1 MKRWKKGFHV
11 FMALLLIVAML
22 SGNSVGITGSPIAQR
37 AVAKG
42 KMKLSRSKLTM
53 GSDDIREIRL
63 KNPKQKVKWSI
74 STKKYGYL
82 FVVKG
87 NKNCVCQI
95 FTNHPG
101 RSGKF
106 KVTAKVGKKKFVCT
120 VTVKDKETPKDE
132 TKDNTS
138 KKQIHYITD
147 RFVEHNQANQE
158 QRVFFAFRTSEQSER
173 LAASGYAGI
182 KITNN
187 DGTSVYEKVI
197 PFSESDFSNWTT
209 SSQEK
214 MYLCCIR
221 IKDAAIIPGT
231 NSNGTVE
238 LTVELSDGIKFAS
251 YQMNTN
257 NLPEK
262 ADPYAVGAK
271 VSYGSY
277 KLEYLSEKDVNY
289 RRVSEA
295 TEWNAVSWESEPTVY
310 RYGIFKGGYEDYKKN
325 YTKYSKMIL
334 NNTVYIKATYCEEKG
349 IVRENT
355 EDYIKDKVEEES
367 NSYYIKKPTIW
378 YVIANDGTS
387 VTLLSE
393 DILENRKF
401 HSEKEN
407 VYWYNSDI
415 RSWLNGYSGDENLSK
430 KDYTTNN
437 FLARLL
443 DDVPKDQ
450 LLTTQVE
457 DTENTYYK
465 TKGGKTTEDK
475 VYLLSMEEAEQLKEE
490 ILYAPNFNYK
500 WELHK
505 DELYSEYIEDLK
517 YWLRTRGQYEN
528 ATARVCWSRWVNPL
542 NVNKNMDYGKK
553 IDNVGYD
560 VTDSTMGVRPVIR
573 INIASLQ

>member
-231 NSNGTVE
+231 NSFGTLELSIQLTSGAKFDVHKMSLNYLPEQTAVATVAPDQNPQEVYNKNFDTVAETVCKNGILSRYGSSFIYGADDTYHSVWCSLDKQTLTFYYKGAYVTLKRGQTTAEGTVP
-238 LTVELSDGIKFAS
+238 LD
-251 YQMNTN
+251 
-257 NLPEK
+257 
-262 ADPYAVGAK
+262 VGTAK
-271 VSYGSY
+271 TTFDITKV
-277 KLEYLSEKDVNY
+277 
-289 RRVSEA
+289 
-295 TEWNAVSWESEPTVY
+295 
-310 RYGIFKGGYEDYKKN
+310 KG
-325 YTKYSKMIL
+325 
-334 NNTVYIKATYCEEKG
+334 
-349 IVRENT
+349 
-355 EDYIKDKVEEES
+355 
-367 NSYYIKKPTIW
+367 
-378 YVIANDGTS
+378 DGTDTFQWNNNPGAANQS
-387 VTLLSE
+387 SYDAAITNVLLNA
-393 DILENRKF
+393 DDDF
-401 HSEKEN
+401 
-407 VYWYNSDI
+407 
-415 RSWLNGYSGDENLSK
+415 YSGRMKIKNLGFTSFFK
-430 KDYTTNN
+430 
-437 FLARLL
+437 
-443 DDVPKDQ
+443 
-450 LLTTQVE
+450 
-457 DTENTYYK
+457 
-465 TKGGKTTEDK
+465 
-475 VYLLSMEEAEQLKEE
+475 
-490 ILYAPNFNYK
+490 
-500 WELHK
+500 
-505 DELYSEYIEDLK
+505 
-517 YWLRTRGQYEN
+517 
-528 ATARVCWSRWVNPL
+528 
-542 NVNKNMDYGKK
+542 
-553 IDNVGYD
+553 
-560 VTDSTMGVRPVIR
+560 
-573 INIASLQ
+573 